1 MDGIILVDKEKNM
14 TSRDVVNVI
23 SKKLGT
29 KKVGHTG
36 TLDPIATG
44 LMVICVNKGTKLVEL
59 LTDHDKSYIA
69 TVKLGLKTDTYDI
82 TGNILEENYDYQIK
96 KEELE
101 RVLNSFVGK
110 YMQEVPIY
118 SSIKI
123 NGKKLYEY
131 ARSNIEVELPK
142 RLVEIYDI
150 KLLDFNDN
158 QFTFSV
164 SVSKGTYI
172 RSLINDISK
181 KMNILMTMSELRR
194 TIVGKFN
201 INNAKKLNDIM
212 KNDILPITEIVDF
225 PVITV
230 DDNLEKKIRNGMQID
245 DIYNSQYVL
254 FINDKNEEL
263 AIYEKADNNK
273 LKSYRGF

>member
-254 FINDKNEEL
+254 FVNAKKEPL
-263 AIYEKADNNK
+263 AIYEKIKNNK

>member
-263 AIYEKADNNK
+263 AMYEKADNNK